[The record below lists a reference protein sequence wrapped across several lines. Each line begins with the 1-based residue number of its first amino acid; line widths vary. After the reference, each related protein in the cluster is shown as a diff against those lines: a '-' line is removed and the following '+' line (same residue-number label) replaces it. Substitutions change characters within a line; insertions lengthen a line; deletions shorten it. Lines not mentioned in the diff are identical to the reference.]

1 MVTQVSTFDPFRIRK
16 FGVGFDSMLEQ
27 FTSDFFTD
35 SFQGTQNFPPYNII
49 KTDEFSYDIE
59 MAVAG
64 FSEEDLVIDY
74 ADNVLT
80 VSSKEDEPFKD
91 SDSNSSLVEYIHKGI
106 AVRKFTKKFT
116 LAEDVIVNDANLA
129 NGMLTISMEKIV
141 PEGKKKRSIKIVSEQ
156 SRRGRKPPTMRVSYN
171 GIILGFQ
178 PKDFSSILNT
188 RSTINL
194 TFEFN
199 YVMLTI

>member
-49 KTDEFSYDIE
+49 KTDDLSYDIE

-64 FSEEDLVIDY
+64 FSEEDLEIDY

-80 VSSKEDEPFKD
+80 ISSKETEPFKD
-91 SDSNSSLVEYIHKGI
+91 SDSKSNSSLVEYIHKGI

-116 LAEDVIVNDANLA
+116 LAEDVIVKDAKLA
-129 NGMLTISMEKIV
+129 NGMLTISMEKVV
-141 PEGKKKRSIKIVSEQ
+141 PEGKKKRSIKIVSE
-156 SRRGRKPPTMRVSYN
+156 
-171 GIILGFQ
+171 
-178 PKDFSSILNT
+178 
-188 RSTINL
+188 
-194 TFEFN
+194 
-199 YVMLTI
+199 

>member
-49 KTDEFSYDIE
+49 KTDDLSYDIE

-64 FSEEDLVIDY
+64 FSEEDLEIDY

-80 VSSKEDEPFKD
+80 ISSKETEPFKD
-91 SDSNSSLVEYIHKGI
+91 SDNKSNSSLIEYIHKGI

-116 LAEDVIVNDANLA
+116 LAEDVVVNSASMK

-141 PEGKKKRSIKIVSEQ
+141 PEGKKKRTIKIS
-156 SRRGRKPPTMRVSYN
+156 
-171 GIILGFQ
+171 
-178 PKDFSSILNT
+178 
-188 RSTINL
+188 
-194 TFEFN
+194 
-199 YVMLTI
+199 

>member
-16 FGVGFDSMLEQ
+16 FGIGFDSMVDQ
-27 FTSDFFTD
+27 ITSDFFTD

-49 KTDEFSYDIE
+49 KTDDLSYDIE

-80 VSSKEDEPFKD
+80 VSSKETETFKD
-91 SDSNSSLVEYIHKGI
+91 SKEPEYVHKGI

-116 LAEDVIVNDANLA
+116 LAEDVIVKHATMK
-129 NGMLTISMEKIV
+129 NGWLTIAMEKGV
-141 PEGKKKRSIKIVSEQ
+141 PEGKKKRTIKIVS
-156 SRRGRKPPTMRVSYN
+156 
-171 GIILGFQ
+171 
-178 PKDFSSILNT
+178 
-188 RSTINL
+188 
-194 TFEFN
+194 
-199 YVMLTI
+199 

>member
-49 KTDEFSYDIE
+49 KTDDLSYDIE

-64 FSEEDLVIDY
+64 FAEEDLEIDY

-80 VSSKEDEPFKD
+80 ISSKETEPFKD
-91 SDSNSSLVEYIHKGI
+91 SDNKSNSSLIEYIHKGI

-116 LAEDVIVNDANLA
+116 LAEDVIVKDAVLA

-141 PEGKKKRSIKIVSEQ
+141 PEGKKKRSIKIISE
-156 SRRGRKPPTMRVSYN
+156 
-171 GIILGFQ
+171 
-178 PKDFSSILNT
+178 
-188 RSTINL
+188 
-194 TFEFN
+194 
-199 YVMLTI
+199 

>member
-16 FGVGFDSMLEQ
+16 FGVGFDSMVDQL
-27 FTSDFFTD
+27 TSDFFTD

-49 KTDEFSYDIE
+49 KTDDLSYDIE

-64 FSEEDLVIDY
+64 FSEEDLQIDY

-80 VSSKEDEPFKD
+80 VSSKETEPFKD
-91 SDSNSSLVEYIHKGI
+91 SKEPEYIHRGL

-116 LAEDVIVNDANLA
+116 LAEDVVVKDASMK

-141 PEGKKKRSIKIVSEQ
+141 PEGKKKRSIKIS
-156 SRRGRKPPTMRVSYN
+156 
-171 GIILGFQ
+171 
-178 PKDFSSILNT
+178 
-188 RSTINL
+188 
-194 TFEFN
+194 
-199 YVMLTI
+199 

>member
-35 SFQGTQNFPPYNII
+35 SYQGTQNFPPYNII
-49 KTDEFSYDIE
+49 KTDDLSYDIE

-64 FSEEDLVIDY
+64 FSEEDLAIDY

-80 VSSKEDEPFKD
+80 ISSKETEPFKD
-91 SDSNSSLVEYIHKGI
+91 SKNSSLVEYIHKGI

-116 LAEDVIVNDANLA
+116 LAEDVIVKDAVMK
-129 NGMLTISMEKIV
+129 NGMLTISMEKVV
-141 PEGKKKRSIKIVSEQ
+141 PEGKKKRSIKIVSE
-156 SRRGRKPPTMRVSYN
+156 
-171 GIILGFQ
+171 
-178 PKDFSSILNT
+178 
-188 RSTINL
+188 
-194 TFEFN
+194 
-199 YVMLTI
+199 

>member
-49 KTDEFSYDIE
+49 KTDDLSYDIE

-64 FSEEDLVIDY
+64 FSEEDLEIDY

-80 VSSKEDEPFKD
+80 TSSKETEPFKD
-91 SDSNSSLVEYIHKGI
+91 SDNKSNSSLIEYIHKGI

-116 LAEDVIVNDANLA
+116 LAEDVIVKDAVLA

-141 PEGKKKRSIKIVSEQ
+141 PEGKKKRSIKIISE
-156 SRRGRKPPTMRVSYN
+156 
-171 GIILGFQ
+171 
-178 PKDFSSILNT
+178 
-188 RSTINL
+188 
-194 TFEFN
+194 
-199 YVMLTI
+199 

>member
-35 SFQGTQNFPPYNII
+35 SYQGTQNFPPYNII
-49 KTDEFSYDIE
+49 KIAEFSYDIE

-64 FSEEDLVIDY
+64 FSEEDLEIDY

-80 VSSKEDEPFKD
+80 ISSKETEPFKD
-91 SDSNSSLVEYIHKGI
+91 SDGKSNSSLVEYIHKGI

-116 LAEDVIVNDANLA
+116 LAEDVIVKDAVLA
-129 NGMLTISMEKIV
+129 NGMLTISMEKVV
-141 PEGKKKRSIKIVSEQ
+141 PEGKKKRSIKIVSE
-156 SRRGRKPPTMRVSYN
+156 
-171 GIILGFQ
+171 
-178 PKDFSSILNT
+178 
-188 RSTINL
+188 
-194 TFEFN
+194 
-199 YVMLTI
+199 

>member
-35 SFQGTQNFPPYNII
+35 SYQGTQNFPPYNII
-49 KTDEFSYDIE
+49 KISEYGYDIE

-64 FSEEDLVIDY
+64 FSEEDLEIDY

-80 VSSKEDEPFKD
+80 ISSKETEPFKD
-91 SDSNSSLVEYIHKGI
+91 SDGNYSNSTLIEYIHKGI

-116 LAEDVIVNDANLA
+116 LAEDVVVKDAVLA

-141 PEGKKKRSIKIVSEQ
+141 PEGKKKRSIKIISE
-156 SRRGRKPPTMRVSYN
+156 
-171 GIILGFQ
+171 
-178 PKDFSSILNT
+178 
-188 RSTINL
+188 
-194 TFEFN
+194 
-199 YVMLTI
+199 

>member
-35 SFQGTQNFPPYNII
+35 SYQGTQNFPPYNII

-64 FSEEDLVIDY
+64 FSEEDLAIDY

-80 VSSKEDEPFKD
+80 VSSKETEPFKD
-91 SDSNSSLVEYIHKGI
+91 SEEPEYIHKGI

-116 LAEDVIVNDANLA
+116 LAEDVIVKDA
-129 NGMLTISMEKIV
+129 SMKMECL
-141 PEGKKKRSIKIVSEQ
+141 PFRWKKLFQKVKRNAQLRLFLSDL
-156 SRRGRKPPTMRVSYN
+156 
-171 GIILGFQ
+171 LGGES
-178 PKDFSSILNT
+178 PLKK
-188 RSTINL
+188 NL
-194 TFEFN
+194 TFELY
-199 YVMLTI
+199 YVTLFT